1 MDSRLTR
8 QQIYD
13 RIRETSKDEFI
24 LEEMKRLGFWNKN
37 DSTPSL
43 PEELIKKEGELQRE
57 LNDLNREKNR
67 YNNREQVL
75 KDMRKKRMEVAKE
88 KRKATKEKREKERAD
103 KAAKWAVH
111 KEQDIVF
118 LGTGVSGGLNNDENN
133 TALLQAK
140 GLPVFDSI
148 SELAKAAGITISDLK
163 FLSFH
168 RKVATTS
175 HYKRFSIP
183 KKSGGRRIIS
193 APMPRLKSFQYWI
206 LENIL
211 NKIPL
216 HASANGFVVDHS
228 ILTNASHHIG
238 KDVVINIDLKDFF
251 PTINYARVKGLF
263 VKSGYSEKIAI
274 ILALICTEPEREEAT
289 LDGKKYYIATGKRIL
304 PQGAPTSPAITNIIC
319 YKLDTRFKGMADK
332 MQFAYSRYA
341 DDLSFSAN
349 GNEQVKK
356 VQQLLWRAKRIIT
369 EEGFTIH
376 PDKVKVMRK
385 GARQEVTGIVVN
397 KKPGINRKMLHRFRA
412 VIQQVSKH
420 GLDNKKWK
428 GGNIAAELM
437 GYANF
442 VAQVKPEQGNKMKA
456 QLQEIFSRPAIQQQI
471 QQAGWKAAVTLKTA
485 APTPSIIK
493 NDTKDTDKN
502 WWDVV

>member
-1 MDSRLTR
+1 MDSRLNR

-13 RIRETSKDEFI
+13 RIKASSKDEFI

-37 DSTPSL
+37 GDAPLL

-57 LNDLNREKNR
+57 LNDLNKEKHR
-67 YNNREQVL
+67 YNNREEVL
-75 KDMRKKRMEVAKE
+75 KDMRRKRMEAAKE
-88 KRKATKEKREKERAD
+88 KRKVTKERKEKERAD
-103 KAAKWAVH
+103 KAAKWTIQ

-118 LGTGVSGGLNNDENN
+118 LGRGVSGGLNNEENN
-133 TALLQAK
+133 IALLQSK
-140 GLPVFDSI
+140 GLPVFDSVA
-148 SELAKAAGITISDLK
+148 ELAKAAGIRISDLK

-216 HASANGFVVDHS
+216 HTAANGFIAERS
-228 ILTNASHHIG
+228 ILTNAAHHIG

-251 PTINYARVKGLF
+251 PTITYARVKGLF

-274 ILALICTEPEREEAT
+274 ILALVCTEPEREEAT
-289 LDGKKYYIATGKRIL
+289 LDGKRYYIATGKRIL

-319 YKLDTRFKGMADK
+319 YKLDGRFKGMADK
-332 MQFAYSRYA
+332 MQFSYSRYA

-356 VQQLLWRAKRIIT
+356 VQQLLWRSKKIIT
-369 EEGFTIH
+369 EEGFAIH

-420 GLDNKKWK
+420 GLDNRKWK
-428 GGNIAAELM
+428 GGNIAAEMM

-442 VAQVKPEQGNKMKA
+442 IAQVKPAQGNKMKA

-471 QQAGWKAAVTLKTA
+471 QQSGWQAAVTSRKTIPPPA
-485 APTPSIIK
+485 SGK
-493 NDTKDTDKN
+493 NETKDDKN
-502 WWDVV
+502 WWDVI